1 MVVFIVSVRDDYD
14 DEAEKL
20 HGFLSPYDADK
31 FIEEYNDDRLARGFA
46 KKFLWIEQVEVK

>member
-1 MVVFIVSVRDDYD
+1 MVVFIVIVADDYFE
-14 DEAEKL
+14 DEQKL